1 MRTGSAR
8 LAAVLLALT
17 ALPSAAA
24 LAAEPP
30 AVVACAPGYP
40 GTTEE
45 AQPAMDAF
53 AAALGE
59 AAGLGRDGLKAVYHQ
74 TEAGGLSRLA
84 RPDAAFAFVPLSF
97 FLQHEKAL
105 GLSPLAQ
112 AVRKGGEA
120 KESWTLVAGKG
131 KLASP
136 AGLDGWQLVSLASY
150 SPRFVR
156 GTALG
161 GWGPVPAGTKLL
173 ASGSVLSALRK
184 AAAGEKVA
192 LLLDAEQAAGLSS
205 LPFAA
210 QLEVVHRSATVP
222 VSVFCAVGGRAPKP
236 RQKAVAEALRKLDGG
251 SAGASA
257 LAGIRVT
264 RFVAVDEASLAS
276 ARAAFAAAP
285 EGP

>member
-1 MRTGSAR
+1 M
-8 LAAVLLALT
+8 AAGFR
-17 ALPSAAA
+17 PAAA
-24 LAAEPP
+24 SAAEPP
-30 AVVACAPGYP
+30 VVVACAPGYP

-45 AQPAMDAF
+45 AQPTMDAF
-53 AAALGE
+53 AAALAEG
-59 AAGLGRDGLKAVYHQ
+59 AGLGRDGLKAVYHQ
-74 TEAGGLSRLA
+74 TEAGGLARLG
-84 RPDAAFAFVPLSF
+84 RPDAAFALVPLSF
-97 FLQHEKAL
+97 FLQHEKPL
-105 GLSPLAQ
+105 GLAPLSQ

-120 KESWTLVAGKG
+120 GESWTLVAGKG
-131 KLASP
+131 KLTAP

-161 GWGPVPAGTKLL
+161 GWGPVPPGTKLVT
-173 ASGSVLSALRK
+173 SGSVLSALRK

-192 LLLDAEQAAGLSS
+192 VLLDAEQAAGLAT

-222 VSVFCAVGGRAPKP
+222 VSVFCTVSGRAAKP
-236 RQKAVAEALRKLDGG
+236 RQKAVADALRKLDA
-251 SAGASA
+251 SAAGAAA